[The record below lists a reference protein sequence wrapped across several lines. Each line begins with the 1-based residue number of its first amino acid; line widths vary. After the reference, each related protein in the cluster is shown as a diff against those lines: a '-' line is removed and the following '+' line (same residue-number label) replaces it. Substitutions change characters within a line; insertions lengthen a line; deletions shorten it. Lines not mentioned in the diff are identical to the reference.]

1 MAQTVMGLAVHYC
14 TCIRLGNSYTF
25 QYAFIR
31 PSLIVG
37 TSTLEFHLDM
47 VTDALRKDTKIL
59 LLSEYLNNEK
69 RGWERGPTL
78 VSPMKL
84 SFADGTKRRKNKGG
98 KSRMQREKTYRISF
112 VET

>member
-1 MAQTVMGLAVHYC
+1 M
-14 TCIRLGNSYTF
+14 
-25 QYAFIR
+25 
-31 PSLIVG
+31 G

-78 VSPMKL
+78 VSSMKL

-98 KSRMQREKTYRISF
+98 KSRMQREKTYRIVLLRHDSSYPPPIP
-112 VET
+112 VPD